1 MAINRMSIGGE
12 YPLSTDDLC
21 RHTTPLQFPYLNDFH
36 KVFFA
41 SGRGALRALLRMI
54 NGKSALLPNYI
65 CQSVILAFEQEGY
78 TIDFYQIN
86 ADYSIEIESV
96 KTLILAADVLF
107 IMHYFGFPQ
116 DQGIL
121 KTLKE
126 ACDKNSTVIIEDTT
140 HSIFTLPLTCG
151 NFAVS
156 SLRKWFGL
164 PDGAVA
170 YSTDKSILDIE
181 RFMIKDSNFTNL
193 RLIGMLQKHAY
204 LSGSSEKPTL
214 HLSLLESAENYL
226 TKHPSLSCISEFS
239 WQQLCC
245 LRLKEMIE
253 CRRSNYELLYNE
265 ISHGGITIA
274 SPMLD
279 RNTCPLFLVVKAAR
293 REALRIF
300 LMEHQIYCPVHW
312 PVEDQRLKDDQF
324 LHENFGNNLSI
335 PIDQR
340 YNDTYMRYV
349 ASVLNEFESHE

>member
-21 RHTTPLQFPYLNDFH
+21 RHTTPLQLPYLNDFH

-65 CQSVILAFEQEGY
+65 CQSVIVAFEQEGY

-86 ADYSIEIESV
+86 ADYSIDIESV
-96 KTLILAADVLF
+96 KTLVLAADVLF

-126 ACDKNSTVIIEDTT
+126 ACDKNSTVIVEDTT
-140 HSIFTLPLTCG
+140 HSIFTLPLTCDT
-151 NFAVS
+151 FAVS

-170 YSTDKSILDIE
+170 YSNDKCILDIE
-181 RFMIKDSNFTNL
+181 RFMVEDSNFTNL

-226 TKHPSLSCISEFS
+226 TRHPSLSCISEFS
-239 WQQLCC
+239 WQQLCG
-245 LRLKEMIE
+245 LKPKKMIE
-253 CRRSNYELLYNE
+253 CRRNNYKLLYDA
-265 ISHGGITIA
+265 ISRGSINIA
-274 SPMLD
+274 SPVLD
-279 RNTCPLFLVVKAAR
+279 ENTCPLFLVVKTDR
-293 REALRIF
+293 RDALRLF
-300 LMEHQIYCPVHW
+300 LMEHQIFCPVHW
-312 PVEDQRLKDDQF
+312 PVEDQRLLEDEG
-324 LHENFGNNLSI
+324 LRENFGNNLSI

-340 YNDTYMRYV
+340 YNNADMRYI
-349 ASVLNEFESHE
+349 AGVLQEFENYA